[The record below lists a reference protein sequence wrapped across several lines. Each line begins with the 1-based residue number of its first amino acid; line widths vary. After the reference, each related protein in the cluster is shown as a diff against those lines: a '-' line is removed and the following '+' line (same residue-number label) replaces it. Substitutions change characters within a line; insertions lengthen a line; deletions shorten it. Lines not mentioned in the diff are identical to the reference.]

1 MSIQD
6 WVGLQG
12 AEQMKGEGGWKELQD
27 TGVREKL
34 I

>member
-1 MSIQD
+1 MGIQD

-12 AEQMKGEGGWKELQD
+12 AEQMKGEGGWKEPQD